1 MKHIQQWLLGAALA
15 AAALSAAAQNDNQRP
30 DGPPPGPPPE
40 AVAACKGKA
49 DGAKVSFTGH
59 RGETLNGIC
68 KKMGDVIAA
77 MPEGMGPPPQ
87 AR

>member
-1 MKHIQQWLLGAALA
+1 MKLLKHWMLCAALA
-15 AAALSAAAQNDNQRP
+15 GAAWGASAQSDNQRP

-49 DGAKVSFTGH
+49 EGAKVSFTG
-59 RGETLNGIC
+59 RQGEKVSGTC
-68 KKMGDVIAA
+68 KKMGDTLAA

-87 AR
+87 R